1 MYRRSMKQ
9 HYDAKRRPSFSKTLL
24 LSLACFCA
32 CVVLA
37 APRAAQANILGQIRD
52 SISSLWS
59 QKSGKQQKAR
69 AARAQAQAIDA
80 KADALHDRLESTQ
93 RSLQQANEYYFNYW
107 RQMRRTEA
115 QIVRTR
121 HRLHLVTERYNR
133 RRILFGR
140 RLAAM
145 QRSGKLSYLQVF
157 LGSNT
162 MSDLTRR
169 SQLYQTITAR
179 DAELQAGLRTD
190 KAELQ
195 HQQNYLASQWDERNR
210 LQRAAFRERKR
221 IWLATNAQQ
230 RMLKQLKASRDAQ
243 LAYVDA
249 QLQSSRELEGMI
261 TSLEGR
267 RAEIIQA
274 YEEQA
279 ARERA
284 ARRAYERRQAR
295 RYARPR
301 YTSTRYRRDGSSY
314 RRVRY
319 QREDGHEDDSLAPM
333 PLSRLPRVDEDGPPV
348 RSEHFRG
355 DGHDHS
361 NDGWSLPVRGR
372 LSSRFGMRRHPIL
385 RRRKMHTGDDL
396 AAAHGTPI
404 KAAHSGRVLWAGWK
418 KAYGNT
424 VIIDDGKGT
433 QTLYGH
439 ASKLSVRPGQPI
451 RRGEY
456 IGNVGSTGYSTGPHL
471 HFEVRKKGKPIDPTR
486 YIRSKRKR

>member
-1 MYRRSMKQ
+1 MKL
-9 HYDAKRRPSFSKTLL
+9 HHEAKRRPRFSKTLL
-24 LSLACFCA
+24 LSLACLCA
-32 CVVLA
+32 CVLITT
-37 APRAAQANILGQIRD
+37 PRAAQANILGQIRD

-69 AARAQAQAIDA
+69 AARSQAQAIDA

-179 DAELQAGLRTD
+179 DAELQAGLRDD

-210 LQRAAFRERKR
+210 LQRAAFRERQR
-221 IWLATNAQQ
+221 IWLATTAQQ
-230 RMLKQLKASRDAQ
+230 RMLKQLNASRDAQ

-295 RYARPR
+295 RYARSR
-301 YTSTRYRRDGSSY
+301 YTSTRYRSGRDRSDY

-319 QREDGHEDDSLAPM
+319 QREDDHDHDESLAPM
-333 PLSRLPRVDEDGPPV
+333 PLSGLPRVDDEEPPV
-348 RSEHFRG
+348 RSEHFHG

-361 NDGWSLPVRGR
+361 ADGWSLPVRGR
-372 LSSRFGMRRHPIL
+372 LSSRFGMRRHPVL

-396 AAAHGTPI
+396 AAPHGTPI

-456 IGNVGSTGYSTGPHL
+456 IGNVGSTGFSTGPHL
-471 HFEVRKKGKPIDPTR
+471 HFEVRKKGRPVDPTR
-486 YIRSKRKR
+486 YMRSKR

>member
-1 MYRRSMKQ
+1 VIQRTTTSIAPTQHEITSRQRASHFRAPSPHFETFAFWPGVPYRR
-9 HYDAKRRPSFSKTLL
+9 LL
-24 LSLACFCA
+24 DGNATRGA
-32 CVVLA
+32 
-37 APRAAQANILGQIRD
+37 GQ

-69 AARAQAQAIDA
+69 AARSQAQAIDA

-93 RSLQQANEYYFNYW
+93 RSLQQANEYYSNYW

-133 RRILFGR
+133 RRVLFGR

-179 DAELQAGLRTD
+179 DAELQAGLRED

-195 HQQNYLASQWDERNR
+195 HQQNYLASQW
-210 LQRAAFRERKR
+210 
-221 IWLATNAQQ
+221 
-230 RMLKQLKASRDAQ
+230 
-243 LAYVDA
+243 
-249 QLQSSRELEGMI
+249 
-261 TSLEGR
+261 
-267 RAEIIQA
+267 
-274 YEEQA
+274 
-279 ARERA
+279 ERA
-284 ARRAYERRQAR
+284 ARRAYERRQAQ
-295 RYARPR
+295 RYAR
-301 YTSTRYRRDGSSY
+301 SRRDGSGY
-314 RRVRY
+314 RRARY
-319 QREDGHEDDSLAPM
+319 EREDAYNEDVGETQGH
-333 PLSRLPRVDEDGPPV
+333 
-348 RSEHFRG
+348 SEHFHG
-355 DGHDHS
+355 DGHNHS
-361 NDGWSLPVRGR
+361 ADGWSLPVRGR
-372 LSSRFGMRRHPIL
+372 LSSRYGMRHHPIL

-396 AAAHGTPI
+396 AAPHGSPI

-471 HFEVRKKGKPIDPTR
+471 HFEVRKKGKPVDPSR
-486 YIRSKRKR
+486 YMRSKR

>member
-1 MYRRSMKQ
+1 MKL
-9 HYDAKRRPSFSKTLL
+9 HHEAKRRPRFSKTLL
-24 LSLACFCA
+24 LSLACLCA
-32 CVVLA
+32 CVLITT
-37 APRAAQANILGQIRD
+37 PRAAQANILGQIRD

-179 DAELQAGLRTD
+179 DAELQAGLRED

-210 LQRAAFRERKR
+210 LQRAAFRERQR
-221 IWLATNAQQ
+221 IWLATAAQQ
-230 RMLKQLKASRDAQ
+230 RMLKQLNASRDAQ

-261 TSLEGR
+261 NSLEVR

-284 ARRAYERRQAR
+284 ARRAYERRQAQ
-295 RYARPR
+295 RYAR
-301 YTSTRYRRDGSSY
+301 SRRDGSGY
-314 RRVRY
+314 RRARY
-319 QREDGHEDDSLAPM
+319 EREDAYNEDVGETQGH
-333 PLSRLPRVDEDGPPV
+333 
-348 RSEHFRG
+348 SEHFHG
-355 DGHDHS
+355 DGHNHS
-361 NDGWSLPVRGR
+361 ADGWSLPVRGR
-372 LSSRFGMRRHPIL
+372 LSSRYGMRHHPIL

-396 AAAHGTPI
+396 AAPHGSPI

-471 HFEVRKKGKPIDPTR
+471 HFEVRKKGKPVDPSR
-486 YIRSKRKR
+486 YMRSKR

>member
-1 MYRRSMKQ
+1 MKR
-9 HYDAKRRPSFSKTLL
+9 HHEPRRPSRSSKTLL
-24 LSLACFCA
+24 LSLACLIACA
-32 CVVLA
+32 LMA
-37 APRAAQANILGQIRD
+37 TPRAAQANILGQIRD

-69 AARAQAQAIDA
+69 AARSQAQAIDA
-80 KADALHDRLESTQ
+80 KADALHDHLENTQ

-133 RRILFGR
+133 RRVLFGR

-179 DAELQAGLRTD
+179 DAELQSGLRDD

-195 HQQNYLASQWDERNR
+195 HQQNYLASQWGERNR
-210 LQRAAFRERKR
+210 LQRAAFRERQR
-221 IWLATNAQQ
+221 IWLASAAQE
-230 RMLKQLKASRDAQ
+230 RMLKQLHASRNAQ
-243 LAYVDA
+243 LAYVEA
-249 QLQSSRELEGMI
+249 EVQSSRELEGMI

-279 ARERA
+279 ARERV
-284 ARRAYERRQAR
+284 ARLAYERRQAR
-295 RYARPR
+295 RYPLMPRAGTRYAR
-301 YTSTRYRRDGSSY
+301 TRYRRDRSGY

-319 QREDGHEDDSLAPM
+319 QRESDARDEGELLAPM
-333 PLSRLPRVDEDGPPV
+333 PLSGLPRVDNDGPPV
-348 RSEHFRG
+348 RSEHFEG
-355 DGHDHS
+355 DGHNHAD
-361 NDGWSLPVRGR
+361 DGWSAPVRGR
-372 LSSRFGMRRHPIL
+372 LSSRYGMRYHPIL

-396 AAAHGTPI
+396 AAAQGSPI

-424 VIIDDGKGT
+424 IIIDDGNGT

-439 ASKLSVRPGQPI
+439 ASKLGVRPGQPI

-486 YIRSKRKR
+486 YLRGNR

>member
-1 MYRRSMKQ
+1 
-9 HYDAKRRPSFSKTLL
+9 
-24 LSLACFCA
+24 
-32 CVVLA
+32 
-37 APRAAQANILGQIRD
+37 
-52 SISSLWS
+52 
-59 QKSGKQQKAR
+59 
-69 AARAQAQAIDA
+69 
-80 KADALHDRLESTQ
+80 
-93 RSLQQANEYYFNYW
+93 
-107 RQMRRTEA
+107 
-115 QIVRTR
+115 
-121 HRLHLVTERYNR
+121 
-133 RRILFGR
+133 
-140 RLAAM
+140 
-145 QRSGKLSYLQVF
+145 
-157 LGSNT
+157 

-333 PLSRLPRVDEDGPPV
+333 PLSRLPRVEEDEPPV
-348 RSEHFRG
+348 RSEHFHG

-361 NDGWSLPVRGR
+361 EDGWSLPVRGAFVVTLR
-372 LSSRFGMRRHPIL
+372 NAPPPIL
-385 RRRKMHTGDDL
+385 RRRKMPHRRRSRGGSW
-396 AAAHGTPI
+396 HPI
-404 KAAHSGRVLWAGWK
+404 KAAHSGRVLWSGWK

-424 VIIDDGKGT
+424 IIIDDAK
-433 QTLYGH
+433 
-439 ASKLSVRPGQPI
+439 A
-451 RRGEY
+451 
-456 IGNVGSTGYSTGPHL
+456 
-471 HFEVRKKGKPIDPTR
+471 
-486 YIRSKRKR
+486 RKRFTATPAS

>member
-1 MYRRSMKQ
+1 MKLHHDQQHCTTARRHSI
-9 HYDAKRRPSFSKTLL
+9 SKTLL
-24 LSLACFCA
+24 LSFAGFIACA
-32 CVVLA
+32 LITT
-37 APRAAQANILGQIRD
+37 PRAAQANILGQIRD

-69 AARAQAQAIDA
+69 AARSQAQAIDA
-80 KADALHDRLESTQ
+80 KADALHDRLEDTQ

-133 RRILFGR
+133 RRVLFGR

-179 DAELQAGLRTD
+179 DAELQAGLRQD

-195 HQQNYLASQWDERNR
+195 LQQNYLASQWGERNR

-221 IWLATNAQQ
+221 IWLASAAQQ
-230 RMLKQLKASRDAQ
+230 RMLKQLQSSRNAQ
-243 LAYVDA
+243 LAYSEAEV
-249 QLQSSRELEGMI
+249 QSSRELEGMI

-267 RAEIIQA
+267 RAEIIQT

-279 ARERA
+279 ARERE

-295 RYARPR
+295 RYTRTR
-301 YTSTRYRRDGSSY
+301 YASTRYRRDRSGY

-319 QREDGHEDDSLAPM
+319 QRQDDGHDDELLAPM
-333 PLSRLPRVDEDGPPV
+333 PLSGLPRVNNDEPPV
-348 RSEHFRG
+348 RSEHFHG

-361 NDGWSLPVRGR
+361 DDGWSLPVRGR
-372 LSSRFGMRRHPIL
+372 LSSRYGMRYHPIL

-396 AAAHGTPI
+396 AAAQGSPI

-424 VIIDDGKGT
+424 IIIDDGKGT

-439 ASKLSVRPGQPI
+439 ASKLGVRPGQPI

-471 HFEVRKKGKPIDPTR
+471 HFEVRKKGKPVDPTR
-486 YIRSKRKR
+486 YLRGNG